1 MKILIF
7 GATGATGKH
16 VVKYATHR
24 KDQVYVYVRNV
35 DKLSSDEVHIIQGDL
50 SDTIGVSNAVKQVQP
65 DSIIVTSAHIPK
77 SKHFPLNA
85 TAIPAMVKALEEINL
100 IESCRFLF
108 LSGLFPAPREEPL
121 GLFMRAVR
129 YVLVS
134 QMENWAAIEDNT
146 NTTNYLLYETT
157 GLQFTIVRMGY
168 VIEKA
173 SKGLLIPVNYMP
185 MGMITFDDMGLFLIK
200 LAHGEYKDK
209 TVGKAI
215 KAYY

>member
-85 TAIPAMVKALEEINL
+85 TAIPAMVKALE
-100 IESCRFLF
+100 
-108 LSGLFPAPREEPL
+108 
-121 GLFMRAVR
+121 
-129 YVLVS
+129 
-134 QMENWAAIEDNT
+134 
-146 NTTNYLLYETT
+146 
-157 GLQFTIVRMGY
+157 
-168 VIEKA
+168 K
-173 SKGLLIPVNYMP
+173 
-185 MGMITFDDMGLFLIK
+185 
-200 LAHGEYKDK
+200 
-209 TVGKAI
+209 
-215 KAYY
+215 